1 MAYSICVA
9 LAALAAALAAAE
21 HSATATAAP
30 ASTAASAAAAGRAGA
45 SAQVQSGGVSPELV
59 ADSLGAVP
67 MASSLSPTW
76 LGVRVRGKG
85 KG

>member
-30 ASTAASAAAAGRAGA
+30 ASTAASAAAAGRAGT
-45 SAQVQSGGVSPELV
+45 SAHVHSGGVRPELEAELE

-76 LGVRVRGKG
+76 LG
-85 KG
+85 